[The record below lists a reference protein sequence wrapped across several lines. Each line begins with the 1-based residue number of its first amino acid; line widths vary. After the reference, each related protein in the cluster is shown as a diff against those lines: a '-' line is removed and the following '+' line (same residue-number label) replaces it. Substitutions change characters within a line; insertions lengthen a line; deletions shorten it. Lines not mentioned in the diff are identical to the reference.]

1 VREGDVILAVNGV
14 GARTAPDAGALLRGQ
29 AGRQVLLRIRR
40 PGAEPRNVVVTPV
53 PPARESDL
61 RYTEWEYTRRLRVDS
76 LSAGRV
82 GYVHLRAMGPADIA
96 QWERDFYPVFD
107 RDGLVIDLRGNRGGN
122 IDAWI
127 LGKLMR
133 RAWAWWQPRTGHAF
147 ANMPFAFRGRMV
159 ALVNETTISD
169 GEAFAEGFRR
179 LGLGK
184 VVGSRTWGGE
194 IWLSQ
199 DNFLVDRGI
208 ATAAETGVYG
218 PEGDW
223 LIEGHGVD
231 PDLVVDDLPHAT
243 DAGSDA
249 QLDAAVKLLLNDIA
263 TSPRP
268 VPAAPR
274 YPDRS
279 RRK

>member
-1 VREGDVILAVNGV
+1 MG
-14 GARTAPDAGALLRGQ
+14 APD
-29 AGRQVLLRIRR
+29 
-40 PGAEPRNVVVTPV
+40 
-53 PPARESDL
+53 
-61 RYTEWEYTRRLRVDS
+61 
-76 LSAGRV
+76 
-82 GYVHLRAMGPADIA
+82 MA
-96 QWERDFYPVFD
+96 QWQRDYFPVYN

-127 LGKLMR
+127 LGKLVR
-133 RAWAWWQPRTGHAF
+133 RAWMWWKPRVGEPV
-147 ANMPFAFRGRMV
+147 ANMPFSFQGRLIV
-159 ALVNETTISD
+159 IVNETTVSD

-208 ATAAETGVYG
+208 ATAAETGVFG

-231 PDLVVDDLPHAT
+231 PDVVVDNLPRAT
-243 DAGSDA
+243 ADGQDA
-249 QLDAAVKLLLNDIA
+249 QLDAAVRLLMDDIVRQ
-263 TSPRP
+263 PRVAP
-268 VPAAPR
+268 RVPR
-274 YPDRS
+274 YPDKSS
-279 RRK
+279 RR